1 MLQVPHIKE
10 NTEKVIEGLAKRN
23 KLDVRER
30 VSNILTL
37 DEERKKIQA
46 ELDAMLGR
54 ANQIAREIGDLFK
67 SGRAAEANDL
77 KAETADIK
85 ERSKGLEQQLD
96 EKEEGS

>member
-85 ERSKGLEQQLD
+85 
-96 EKEEGS
+96 